1 MGKETE
7 VTKLSHSGIRAD
19 SIFVQD
25 LFRGEPK
32 LRQDRD
38 DVKDQN
44 IRKEMTC
51 PEEEKGWR

>member
-44 IRKEMTC
+44 IQERDDL
-51 PEEEKGWR
+51 P